1 MAISPELMETL
12 LKLEAIFMPHSTA
25 RRNVLYENRTKDYAR
40 FVHYTSADAALKII
54 KSKRVWMRNT
64 TCMSD
69 YREVQHGYDVLTK
82 VFATNGNF
90 GRFQSALDAFVP
102 GAATEAINL
111 FDGWWRDIRFSTYIT
126 SISEHDDTEDTH
138 GRLSMWRGFGGG
150 NVARVALVLKLP
162 ITAVGATEEL
172 KIMVSPVAYL
182 QENDVQN
189 ELNAVIKNIEN
200 SAGFIQ
206 SVDRQ
211 LVVNCVYVM
220 LMAGVVCMKHV
231 GFLEE
236 REWRIVYGPKRMP
249 SPLMESSTETIG
261 GVPQVIHK
269 IPLDV
274 RVSPNLAD
282 IDLARLFDR
291 LIIGPSP
298 YPWAMYEAFV
308 GALVESGVP
317 DAANRVF
324 TSGIPIRS

>member
-1 MAISPELMETL
+1 METL
-12 LKLEAIFMPHSTA
+12 LKLEAISMPHSTE

-40 FVHYTSADAALKII
+40 FIHYTSADAALKII

-69 YREVQHGYDVLTK
+69 YREVQHGYDVLNK
-82 VFATNGNF
+82 VFSTNGNL

-102 GAATEAINL
+102 GAAKEAINL

-150 NVARVALVLKLP
+150 NVARVALVLQLP

-182 QENDVQN
+182 QETDVQN
-189 ELNAVIKNIEN
+189 ELNAVIENVGN

-211 LVVNCVYVM
+211 ASRQLRLRHAHGGCCVHEACG
-220 LMAGVVCMKHV
+220 LSRRAGMADR
-231 GFLEE
+231 L
-236 REWRIVYGPKRMP
+236 R
-249 SPLMESSTETIG
+249 TETHAFSFHGIIDRDHRG
-261 GVPQVIHK
+261 CSSGDSQNSARRPR
-269 IPLDV
+269 L
-274 RVSPNLAD
+274 SPISTL
-282 IDLARLFDR
+282 
-291 LIIGPSP
+291 
-298 YPWAMYEAFV
+298 
-308 GALVESGVP
+308 LVYST
-317 DAANRVF
+317 A
-324 TSGIPIRS
+324 